1 MAVRVGWGV
10 RRTALDPS
18 AQPLHHSWWAVGC
31 AVWQDESRDVF
42 TTPMRPFDPVEVP
55 MPEPILVRLC
65 TEDDLPV
72 LGRREPHPKARY
84 AEGHFQ
90 RQQEG
95 DYLFAIAVRDHDLL
109 GSSVLDCRED
119 NRLQPELKSLWVY
132 PEFRRHGAARALTR
146 FLEGQALDRGFDEI
160 FLRVDPQNVAA
171 IPMYI
176 SLDYTPTGDH
186 RLTTYEY
193 VDGLGNTHSR
203 EEMDAIYRKSLRL
216 LRQ

>member
-1 MAVRVGWGV
+1 M
-10 RRTALDPS
+10 T
-18 AQPLHHSWWAVGC
+18 
-31 AVWQDESRDVF
+31 
-42 TTPMRPFDPVEVP
+42 
-55 MPEPILVRLC
+55 EPILVRLC
-65 TEDDLPV
+65 TEDDIPV
-72 LGRREPHPKARY
+72 MARREPHPNARY
-84 AEGHFQ
+84 AEGHFR

-95 DYLFAIAVRDHDLL
+95 GYLFAIALDGDDLL
-109 GSSVLDCRED
+109 GTSVLDCRED

-132 PEFRRHGAARALTR
+132 PEFRRRGAARALTR
-146 FLEGQALDRGFDEI
+146 FLEGQALDLGFDEI

-186 RLTTYEY
+186 KLTTYEY